1 MSQVARVEQKQE
13 LASVPM
19 EGATLLSVI
28 SRAAA
33 DPGTDVEKM
42 ERLMQMYERI
52 ESKRAETA
60 FNEALNDAQ
69 SKIGRISG
77 DKYNKQTS
85 SNYATYAKLDTRIRP
100 IYIECGFSL
109 SFDTQESASPDC
121 IKVVCYVSHKGG
133 HTRSYHV
140 DMPAD
145 GKGAKGGDVMTKT
158 HAAGSAM
165 SYGMRYLLKMIFN
178 VAIGEHDDDG
188 NMASAPIDDG
198 ATEQMVTDWLS
209 AIGGAI
215 TLDELKKLS
224 GDIAAQKMPQHSRD
238 VIRSAYNARKEVFGR
253 VEK

>member
-1 MSQVARVEQKQE
+1 MSNDVAQKD
-13 LASVPM
+13 LTVMPM

-33 DPGTDVEKM
+33 DPSTDVEKM

-52 ESKRAETA
+52 EDKRAETA

-69 SKIGRISG
+69 SKIGRIAG

-85 SNYATYAKLDTRIRP
+85 SSYATYAKLDTRIRP
-100 IYIECGFSL
+100 VYIECGFSL
-109 SFDTQESASPDC
+109 SFDTEKSESPDC
-121 IKVVCYVSHKGG
+121 IRVGCYVSHKAG
-133 HTRSYHV
+133 HTRAYHV

-178 VAIGEHDDDG
+178 VAVGEHDDDG
-188 NMASAPIDDG
+188 NMASGLANEFDGIDIDKI
-198 ATEQMVTDWLS
+198 AADWQS
-209 AIGGAI
+209 AIEASESI
-215 TLDELKKLS
+215 ESLKALS
-224 GDIAAQKMPQHSRD
+224 GQIASAKMPQGTRD
-238 VIRSAYNARKEVFGR
+238 NIRRAYNARKAELNT